1 MKMKNISYIYFS
13 FYIEMKGR
21 EDQPEGVP
29 DTVHLLVRHKIPP
42 SSEMETVIS
51 KSTANLLERCN
62 FEGLL
67 SVTL

>member
-1 MKMKNISYIYFS
+1 MLSRLVNFTFKMKNISYIYFS

-42 SSEMETVIS
+42 SSEMEKV
-51 KSTANLLERCN
+51 CCQ
-62 FEGLL
+62 
-67 SVTL
+67 

>member
-1 MKMKNISYIYFS
+1 
-13 FYIEMKGR
+13 MKGR